1 MRTTVSEYPR
11 TTPAVALHLA
21 SVAAS
26 EANARYEAH
35 WDRCR
40 TRIAGRPCLRCD
52 QLDQD
57 ANRAADAERQ
67 MRRAQPA
74 ARA

>member
-1 MRTTVSEYPR
+1 MSTATEYAR
-11 TTPAVALHLA
+11 TPAVALHLA
-21 SVAAS
+21 NVAAS
-26 EANARYEAH
+26 EAAARFDVH
-35 WDRCR
+35 WFACR
-40 TRIAGRPCLRCD
+40 TRIAGGNCRRCSD
-52 QLDQD
+52 LDHD